1 MLTDSHL
8 HLFDYLEAAGKL
20 PPAGKPD
27 TAGEGILAVANAT
40 PALWCLSAHEPAEFA
55 MQENAASAFPGRAWL
70 SFGIHPQ
77 EPEMTHFDFL
87 ADLARARRIQAIG
100 ECGFDLFNDGFR
112 RTIDRQKTVW
122 SRQLDLAIETRL
134 PLIVHCRKALHLVFA
149 DSKRLKCVSA
159 VVFHGW
165 PGSPVEARS
174 FLDKGVN
181 AYFSAGKGLMRGDR
195 SLIETVRAL
204 PPSRILTETDAPW
217 MRDRDQDYTSPSEI
231 SAVAARAAEI
241 AGLPEP
247 DFIATVEKNFR
258 TVFGACPGS

>member
-20 PPAGKPD
+20 PPAGELP
-27 TAGEGILAVANAT
+27 
-40 PALWCLSAHEPAEFA
+40 PALWCLSAHEPVEFA
-55 MQENAASAFPGRAWL
+55 LQENVARALPGRVWL

-77 EPEMTHFDFL
+77 EPELTHFDFL
-87 ADLARARRIQAIG
+87 AELARTRRIQAIG

-112 RTIDRQKTVW
+112 RTIDQQKIVW
-122 SRQLDLAIETRL
+122 LRQLDLAIETGL
-134 PLIVHCRKALHLVFA
+134 PLVVHCRKALHLVFA
-149 DSKRLKCVSA
+149 DAKRLKYLSA

-165 PGSPVEARS
+165 PGSALEANS

-181 AYFSAGKGLMRGDR
+181 AYFSAGKGLLRGDR

-204 PPSRILTETDAPW
+204 PSSRILTETDAPW
-217 MRDRDQDYTSPSEI
+217 MRYRDQKYTSPQEI
-231 SAVAARAAEI
+231 AAVAARAAAI
-241 AGLPEP
+241 AGLPET
-247 DFIATVEKNFR
+247 DFVAAVEKNFR